1 MDSDKQISL
10 SLQTDVLDKLLKKE
24 YVQMMLNDSE
34 IQAIKMGMACIDTIK
49 ITLNTLKS
57 YENMGATNISTS
69 SMIDNFN
76 SNLQKT
82 LQWRM

>member
-1 MDSDKQISL
+1 MDNSKQISL
-10 SLQTDVLDKLLKKE
+10 SLQTDILDKLLKKE

-49 ITLNTLKS
+49 ITMNTLTS
-57 YENMGATNISTS
+57 YENMGATNISTT

>member
-1 MDSDKQISL
+1 
-10 SLQTDVLDKLLKKE
+10 
-24 YVQMMLNDSE
+24 MMLNDSE

-49 ITLNTLKS
+49 ITMNTLTS
-57 YENMGATNISTS
+57 YENMGATNISTA

>member
-24 YVQMMLNDSE
+24 YVQIMFNDSE

-57 YENMGATNISTS
+57 YENMGATNISTT

>member
-24 YVQMMLNDSE
+24 YVQIMFNDSE

-57 YENMGATNISTS
+57 YENMGATNISTA